1 VGEAEGGAGA
11 GGARARSA
19 PVPRGRASDGQ
30 GGWVGLR
37 TSAKGAVKVR
47 HVTPRRVGWIFGRSR
62 PVGCLGAGC

>member
-1 VGEAEGGAGA
+1 MGEAEGDAGA

-47 HVTPRRVGWIFGRSR
+47 HPEAGWLVLWAQSPSRLFGRRV
-62 PVGCLGAGC
+62 